1 MNNEKNRQLTPDEAK
16 RNEAYE
22 KDKARL
28 EQEGYKVYDLTTSV
42 VKSNVMAVV
51 LVIPFAVIFTLLY
64 FIVHKPPFW
73 EFISDTIDY
82 GSLWGLLLY
91 FAVIFVLMI
100 VHELIHGVTRALF
113 AKSGWKAVSF
123 GFVAKYLTP
132 YCTCSEPLTKVGYI
146 TGALMPAI
154 ILGIIPIIVS
164 IAIGNAT
171 LFGISFLMILAGGGD
186 IHTSLKLMTFKTNGK
201 KSIYIDHPYL
211 VGLTAFVKE

>member
-28 EQEGYKVYDLTTSV
+28 EQEGYKVYDLTSSV

-113 AKSGWKAVSF
+113 LWSYHFLFSSHLCIVKLTSGQLLLSSRNGCIRSK
-123 GFVAKYLTP
+123 L
-132 YCTCSEPLTKVGYI
+132 
-146 TGALMPAI
+146 AI
-154 ILGIIPIIVS
+154 FP
-164 IAIGNAT
+164 
-171 LFGISFLMILAGGGD
+171 
-186 IHTSLKLMTFKTNGK
+186 KCQQ
-201 KSIYIDHPYL
+201 
-211 VGLTAFVKE
+211 